1 MKTVLAIE
9 TTKPI
14 GIHDLNG
21 FLQGIALHMPGA
33 FVSQGPSTRGRLT
46 VSVLAPGPLP
56 LEVAEQVLE
65 SLPHLCDS
73 IAGLSLQEATPRRRP
88 VPA

>member
-14 GIHDLNG
+14 GIRDLNG
-21 FLQGIALHMPGA
+21 FLAGLAGRLPGC

-46 VSVLAPGPLP
+46 VTVLSSAPVA
-56 LEVAEQVLE
+56 LEDAEEVLE

-73 IAGLSLQEATPRRRP
+73 IAGLSLLG
-88 VPA
+88 PAGQPAR

>member
-1 MKTVLAIE
+1 MKTVLEIE

-14 GIHDLNG
+14 GTRELNG
-21 FLQGIALHMPGA
+21 FLSGIAAAVPGC

-46 VSVLAPGPLP
+46 VTVLSSTPLA

-73 IAGLSLQEATPRRRP
+73 IASLSLHEPPRRVAR
-88 VPA
+88 